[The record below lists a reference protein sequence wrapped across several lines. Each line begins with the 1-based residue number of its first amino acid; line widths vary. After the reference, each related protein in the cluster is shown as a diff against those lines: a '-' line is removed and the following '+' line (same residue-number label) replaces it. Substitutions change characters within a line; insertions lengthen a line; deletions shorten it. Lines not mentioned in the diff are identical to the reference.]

1 PYAEAAYEVSTACI
15 GSTLQL
21 YGKGIGYFNWS
32 GPNGFT
38 STQQHPTI
46 PNVTTQN
53 SGTYYLTV
61 TSPNGCTATSQVV
74 VTIHDLPALDMPV
87 PYVEACEGSTVQLFA
102 DGEGSFSWSGPWG
115 FASEYQNPVIYTIP
129 AYMTGYY
136 VVELQGQT
144 GCVAKDSMYVQ
155 VGGYI
160 NADAWASPNPVCQ
173 GTTVKLHAE
182 GGDYYLWT
190 GPNGFTSTEQE
201 PVIDNMDQNK
211 EGTYGVLITSKEGC
225 QTFLTVN
232 VTMIPIEGE
241 IWASANPNP
250 ISSQDRSFQ
259 LFSSQGTS
267 YSWTGPNGFTSTL
280 HNPIVRITGPQVAG
294 LYVVTI
300 TLSNGCPAVAKVI
313 VRYSRQPNGN
323 QGFIDNESVAEQH
336 SATQYV
342 FPNPTNSTLFFST
355 AASGNVE
362 YTIFNSQNKIVYPS
376 QVAQG
381 KYVNVEDLSSGV
393 YYIRWKTDKET
404 EWTLSKF
411 VKIQ

>member
-1 PYAEAAYEVSTACI
+1 MV
-15 GSTLQL
+15 G
-21 YGKGIGYFNWS
+21 
-32 GPNGFT
+32 
-38 STQQHPTI
+38 TQ
-46 PNVTTQN
+46 
-53 SGTYYLTV
+53 
-61 TSPNGCTATSQVV
+61 
-74 VTIHDLPALDMPV
+74 
-87 PYVEACEGSTVQLFA
+87 
-102 DGEGSFSWSGPWG
+102 G

-267 YSWTGPNGFTSTL
+267 YSWTGRMDLLP
-280 HNPIVRITGPQVAG
+280 
-294 LYVVTI
+294 LYI
-300 TLSNGCPAVAKVI
+300 ILS
-313 VRYSRQPNGN
+313 
-323 QGFIDNESVAEQH
+323 
-336 SATQYV
+336 
-342 FPNPTNSTLFFST
+342 
-355 AASGNVE
+355 
-362 YTIFNSQNKIVYPS
+362 
-376 QVAQG
+376 
-381 KYVNVEDLSSGV
+381 
-393 YYIRWKTDKET
+393 
-404 EWTLSKF
+404 
-411 VKIQ
+411 